1 VKETANLIRT
11 SLDKRKIVYQV
22 EHTDKAVTIWLDKK
36 NNFGCEINSLDIT
49 VFHLDGSLTFNLDEG
64 REYDICSTA
73 AAVDHIFLIV
83 SNTLFQEEVYKN
95 DKLCSVRQYVI
106 LNGEKFFCSSL
117 WIKHI
122 FYFFAFLKKEVKIT
136 EYSYNSE

>member
-1 VKETANLIRT
+1 M
-11 SLDKRKIVYQV
+11 DKRKIVYQV

-64 REYDICSTA
+64 READMYSTTS
-73 AAVDHIFLIV
+73 AVDHILLIA

-95 DKLCSVRQYVI
+95 NKLCSVWQYC
-106 LNGEKFFCSSL
+106 GS
-117 WIKHI
+117 
-122 FYFFAFLKKEVKIT
+122 
-136 EYSYNSE
+136 